1 MYKDMTKG
9 NPLKLIVM
17 FSIPLILGNLFQQM
31 YQMADTFIVSK
42 TIGVEAFAA
51 VGATGSING
60 LILGLAIGLTAGL
73 SVITAQRFGQ
83 KDETKI
89 RQNLAASV
97 IISGTMSVILT
108 ILAVIFT
115 RQILEFMNTPAE
127 LIEHSNSYL
136 SVLFSGIG
144 AAVMFNLISNVLRSI
159 GNSRAPLFFLII
171 TSILNIGLDLLFIL
185 VFDMGVAGAGLATVI
200 SQFVASIVGLIYI
213 KRYVPIL
220 RIHKEDWAAGFK
232 QIKEHAAIAFP
243 MGFQSSIIAIGSIAI
258 QMTLNSLGPTA
269 VAATTAAQKIDGIA
283 TLPLVSFGITMAT
296 FAAQNYGAGKV
307 ERVWQGVRT
316 TMKVVL
322 TYSAVVGLLLV
333 LFGRNLTS
341 LFVGSES
348 TEILELSQ
356 LYFITNASFYFLLA
370 MLFIY
375 RYTLQGLGRSTAPT
389 LAGIMELFSRVA
401 AALLLSNTL
410 GFAGVTLSNALAW
423 LAALIPLTFS
433 YYSLKRQ
440 LSGEER
446 PKLLPKLAELIR

>member
-73 SVITAQRFGQ
+73 SVLTAQRFGT

-97 IISGTMSVILT
+97 IISGTMSLILT
-108 ILAVIFT
+108 VVAVLFT

-127 LIEHSNSYL
+127 LIEHAHSYL
-136 SVLFSGIG
+136 IVLFSGIG
-144 AAVMFNLISNVLRSI
+144 AAVMFNLISNILRSI
-159 GNSRAPLFFLII
+159 GNSRAPLVFLII
-171 TSILNIGLDLLFIL
+171 TSILNITLDLAFIL
-185 VFDMGVAGAGLATVI
+185 LFDMGVAGAALATVI
-200 SQFVASIVGLIYI
+200 SQFVSSVIGLVYI
-213 KRYVPIL
+213 KKNVPIL

-232 QIKEHAAIAFP
+232 QIKEHSAIAFP

-258 QMTLNSLGPTA
+258 QMTLNSLGPEA

-296 FAAQNYGAGKV
+296 FAAQNYGAGQV
-307 ERVWQGVRT
+307 DRVWQGVRT
-316 TMKVVL
+316 TLKVVL
-322 TYSAVVGLLLV
+322 TYSAVIGLV
-333 LFGRNLTS
+333 LVFFGRPLAA
-341 LFVGSES
+341 LFVGSGN
-348 TEILELSQ
+348 TEILGLSH
-356 LYFITNASFYFLLA
+356 LYFATNAPFYFLLA

-375 RYTLQGLGRSTAPT
+375 RYTLQGLGKSTAPT
-389 LAGIMELFSRVA
+389 MAGIMELFSRVG
-401 AALLLSNTL
+401 AALLLSNSL
-410 GFAGVTLSNALAW
+410 GFAGVTLSNPLAW
-423 LAALIPLTFS
+423 LAALVPLTFS

-440 LSGEER
+440 LDGTER
-446 PKLLPKLAELIR
+446 PKLLPRLASLIR

>member
-1 MYKDMTKG
+1 MTKG
-9 NPLKLIVM
+9 SPLKLIVM

-42 TIGVEAFAA
+42 TIGVDAFAA

-97 IISGTMSVILT
+97 IIAGTMSIILT
-108 ILAVIFT
+108 VVAVIFT
-115 RQILEFMNTPAE
+115 RQILEFMNTPVE

-136 SVLFSGIG
+136 SILFSGIG
-144 AAVMFNLISNVLRSI
+144 AAVMFNLISNILRSI
-159 GNSRAPLFFLII
+159 GNSRAPLVFLII
-171 TSILNIGLDLLFIL
+171 TSLLNIGLDFLFIL
-185 VFDMGVAGAGLATVI
+185 VFNMGVGGAALATVI
-200 SQFVASIVGLIYI
+200 SQFVASIVGLVYI

-243 MGFQSSIIAIGSIAI
+243 MGFQSSIIAIGAIAI

-296 FAAQNYGAGKV
+296 FAAQNYGAGKT

-316 TMKVVL
+316 TLKVVL
-322 TYSAVVGLLLV
+322 TYSAVMGLVLV
-333 LFGRNLTS
+333 LFGRTLTT
-341 LFVGSES
+341 LFVGAES

-356 LYFITNASFYFLLA
+356 LYFVTNASFYFLLA

-389 LAGIMELFSRVA
+389 LAGIMELFSRVG
-401 AALLLSNTL
+401 AALLLSNTM
-410 GFAGVTLSNALAW
+410 GYAGVTLSNPLAW
-423 LAALIPLTFS
+423 IAALIPLTFS

-440 LSGEER
+440 LDGVAR
-446 PKLLPKLAELIR
+446 PKLLPRLAGLIR

>member
-1 MYKDMTKG
+1 MTKG

-17 FSIPLILGNLFQQM
+17 FYSAVLGNLFQQM

-73 SVITAQRFGQ
+73 SVLTAQRFGT

-108 ILAVIFT
+108 IVAVIFT

-127 LIEHSNSYL
+127 LLEHAYSYL
-136 SVLFSGIG
+136 IVLFSGIG
-144 AAVMFNLISNVLRSI
+144 AAVMFNLISNILRSI
-159 GNSRAPLFFLII
+159 GNSRAPLVFLII
-171 TSILNIGLDLLFIL
+171 TSILNIVLDLAFIL
-185 VFDMGVAGAGLATVI
+185 VFDMGVAGAALATVI
-200 SQFVASIVGLIYI
+200 SQFVSSIIGLLYTRKMFLFYVFI
-213 KRYVPIL
+213 KL
-220 RIHKEDWAAGFK
+220 AAGFK
-232 QIKEHAAIAFP
+232 QIKEHSAIAFP

-258 QMTLNSLGPTA
+258 QMTLNSLGPEA

-296 FAAQNYGAGKV
+296 FSAQNYGAGNI

-316 TMKVVL
+316 TLKVVL
-322 TYSAVVGLLLV
+322 TYSAVIGLV
-333 LFGRNLTS
+333 LVFFGRPLAA
-341 LFVGSES
+341 LFVGSGN
-348 TEILELSQ
+348 TEILDLSH
-356 LYFITNASFYFLLA
+356 LYFATNAPFYFLLA

-375 RYTLQGLGRSTAPT
+375 RYTLQGLGKSTAPT
-389 LAGIMELFSRVA
+389 MAGIMELFS
-401 AALLLSNTL
+401 S
-410 GFAGVTLSNALAW
+410 
-423 LAALIPLTFS
+423 
-433 YYSLKRQ
+433 
-440 LSGEER
+440 
-446 PKLLPKLAELIR
+446 